1 MTITVI
7 TVSAS
12 IVLIWLILIYNKLI
26 RDKNRVLTA
35 WSDIDV
41 QLKRRHDL
49 IPKLVEAVR
58 QYAEYESVTIEAVTE
73 LRKASELSDD
83 VTEISQY
90 ERALGEK
97 VSSIYALAENY
108 PDLKASN
115 SYLNLQNNL
124 TDVENNI
131 QYARRY
137 YNGSVNN
144 LNVRIDSFPDMIV
157 ARWFRFSRAAFFDF
171 DEPGQND

>member
-7 TVSAS
+7 ALFACMALV
-12 IVLIWLILIYNKLI
+12 WLIVIYNKLI

-49 IPKLVEAVR
+49 IPKLVDAVR
-58 QYAEYESVTIEAVTE
+58 QYAEYESATMEAVTE

-83 VTEISQY
+83 VTEIGQY

-97 VSSIYALAENY
+97 VRSIYALAENY
-108 PDLKASN
+108 PDLKASD

-124 TDVENNI
+124 TEVENNI

-137 YNGSVNN
+137 YNGCVNN
-144 LNVRIDSFPDMIV
+144 LNVRIDSFPDMVV
-157 ARWFRFSRAAFFDF
+157 ASLFRFSRAALFDF
-171 DEPGQND
+171 EE

>member
-7 TVSAS
+7 ALFACMALV
-12 IVLIWLILIYNKLI
+12 WLIVIYNKLI

-49 IPKLVEAVR
+49 IPKLVDAIR
-58 QYAEYESVTIEAVTE
+58 QYAEYESATMEAVTE

-83 VTEISQY
+83 VTEIGQY

-97 VSSIYALAENY
+97 VRSIYALA
-108 PDLKASN
+108 
-115 SYLNLQNNL
+115 
-124 TDVENNI
+124 
-131 QYARRY
+131 
-137 YNGSVNN
+137 
-144 LNVRIDSFPDMIV
+144 
-157 ARWFRFSRAAFFDF
+157 
-171 DEPGQND
+171 